1 MPAAAFPQES
11 LLFSSRMQNSYLEFL
26 QVSKL
31 RHISF
36 RSTHRLISNVLIPS
50 HHSPSSDC
58 GGITS
63 TICAPLPS
71 LFWAI
76 LKQTSLLKRDARS
89 HGPAHMPALSLYF
102 HIRTFRTH
110 FCPYFLSVHIWYLFC
125 CMTALLP

>member
-50 HHSPSSDC
+50 HHSPSSDVWRNNVYHLR
-58 GGITS
+58 S
-63 TICAPLPS
+63 TAIPFLGDLKANES
-71 LFWAI
+71 LE
-76 LKQTSLLKRDARS
+76 TSLREWITLAPTEARA
-89 HGPAHMPALSLYF
+89 GLQR
-102 HIRTFRTH
+102 I
-110 FCPYFLSVHIWYLFC
+110 
-125 CMTALLP
+125 ALLFGVQVLLS